1 MNNKIMGLLS
11 TLFAFNFVV
20 ATPAI
25 ANEQRH
31 GSKNNEPQNAQKFEH
46 KPVQIV
52 TQRHN
57 HHHRNSSNYNNQYH
71 HKNQHN
77 VKLKTHRKQVGS
89 FIEIN
94 TSHIPLLS
102 IIVSKNKII
111 NPQHHSV
118 KHQKNRNKRQK
129 LNQHKRKQDSHYGAV
144 NYLAFDPHR

>member
-1 MNNKIMGLLS
+1 MGLLS

-57 HHHRNSSNYNNQYH
+57 HHHRKSSNYNNQYH

-77 VKLKTHRKQVGS
+77 KKGWPSRTTLYLRLSSAQVVSDKQTN
-89 FIEIN
+89 I
-94 TSHIPLLS
+94 
-102 IIVSKNKII
+102 
-111 NPQHHSV
+111 
-118 KHQKNRNKRQK
+118 
-129 LNQHKRKQDSHYGAV
+129 
-144 NYLAFDPHR
+144 